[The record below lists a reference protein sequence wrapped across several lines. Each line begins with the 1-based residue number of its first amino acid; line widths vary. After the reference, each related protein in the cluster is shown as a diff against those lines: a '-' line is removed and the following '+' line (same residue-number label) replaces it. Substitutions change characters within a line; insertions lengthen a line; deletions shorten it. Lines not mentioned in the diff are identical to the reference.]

1 MNNQIYLVLKRTG
14 EFDANVLGNVAKA
27 AKDLILGDSMDVPF
41 VKWINVTGVNNSI
54 GFSSGKIRSIVNT
67 AAANAAPTYELQ
79 TKSYGTSA
87 GDYAASMPGDVRYA
101 VEDSVEVEDQGIQN
115 FRNRRRQRVQYGVR
129 DQSTSQVSYS
139 RFRGKITRTSRQQQV
154 DRLQD
159 GNWADFGDA
168 VNSTTYQHSSKPFFT
183 PDFDNA
189 KLKIN
194 LPEHNEFVFTKNVDN
209 ATPQLAFAASSQE
222 PIGHAV
228 FAFRRR
234 IGVGVQGV
242 RLPYMMVF
250 LRECLVN
257 NWALDGD
264 QETVSLQYQRI
275 HWLTYDQV
283 TDWNYP
289 TGMSNRY
296 WDDKNKKGGENAKL
310 YILMGL
316 VMAAFAVAGSAAQ
329 ALVQPYHADSDNDS
343 ASRNDKRAEIE

>member
-54 GFSSGKIRSIVNT
+54 GFSSGKVRSLVNT
-67 AAANAAPTYELQ
+67 AAAGAEPRYELQ
-79 TKSYGTSA
+79 TASYGTSA
-87 GDYAASMPGDVRYA
+87 GDYEDAMSPTDAPEEGIGGYRNAGPRRFVNNGRRYRLQARERQVR
-101 VEDSVEVEDQGIQN
+101 E
-115 FRNRRRQRVQYGVR
+115 
-129 DQSTSQVSYS
+129 VSYS
-139 RFRGKITRTSRQQQV
+139 RYRGKITQNTSQLQARANHAWHNVGDERTR
-154 DRLQD
+154 
-159 GNWADFGDA
+159 
-168 VNSTTYQHSSKPFFT
+168 TTYEHTGAFFT

-343 ASRNDKRAEIE
+343 QSRNDKRKEIE

>member
-54 GFSSGKIRSIVNT
+54 GFSSGKVRSLVNT
-67 AAANAAPTYELQ
+67 AAAGAEPRYELQ
-79 TKSYGTSA
+79 TASYGTSA
-87 GDYAASMPGDVRYA
+87 GDYAAAMPTTRAPDEDRTRHREINRY
-101 VEDSVEVEDQGIQN
+101 D
-115 FRNRRRQRVQYGVR
+115 RREYEYQ
-129 DQSTSQVSYS
+129 TSYS
-139 RFRGKITRTSRQQQV
+139 RYRGRVVQRTKRYQNRFIGDWQTDDQRTVTR
-154 DRLQD
+154 
-159 GNWADFGDA
+159 AP
-168 VNSTTYQHSSKPFFT
+168 QHEFSSKPFFT

-257 NWALDGD
+257 NWELNGD

-343 ASRNDKRAEIE
+343 QSRKDKRAEIE